1 MQWTC
6 IYRCLSGSAI
16 YTLVIVMLVWEV
28 TSWTFLDIH
37 GATAKVN
44 SCTVFLES
52 SCHAQ
57 DSLLSSV
64 HTCPL
69 QPILLVCSHL
79 QILCSGLNDLPP
91 PPPPPA
97 AATVLLSLSTAS
109 VGDHGSPVTG
119 MLAYSLT
126 VCFESPLRL
135 VFLLKLTRKC
145 LGSKISW
152 HYFDLPIRIY
162 LGGKISWWLIYPLSV
177 NWSIKTLS

>member
-44 SCTVFLES
+44 SCTVFPES

-79 QILCSGLNDLPP
+79 QILCSGLDLPP
-91 PPPPPA
+91 PPPTPPA

-119 MLAYSLT
+119 ILAYSLT
-126 VCFESPLRL
+126 VCLSPHWGWY
-135 VFLLKLTRKC
+135 FC
-145 LGSKISW
+145 LNW
-152 HYFDLPIRIY
+152 
-162 LGGKISWWLIYPLSV
+162 LGNVWEVKSAGIILIYPLGYIWEVKSADDWFIHWV
-177 NWSIKTLS
+177 LTGL